1 MTNFEKFLRSWL
13 DWAENDQRLP
23 YSKYYGLCSNV
34 YRFGASEHE
43 LEEIN
48 NQLLTALDAD
58 FGVKDYPF
66 GEFNYELR
74 EQNGTQHLD
83 PDRLAWVKK
92 TIARLEKER
101 SCSCF
106 D

>member
-1 MTNFEKFLRSWL
+1 MTNFEKYLRGWL
-13 DWAENDQRLP
+13 DWAENDGENDGP
-23 YSKYYGLCSNV
+23 YCNYYGLCSNV
-34 YRFGASEHE
+34 YCFGASEHE

-66 GEFNYELR
+66 GEFNYEFR
-74 EQNGTQHLD
+74 SRNDTQHLD

-101 SCSCF
+101 NQN